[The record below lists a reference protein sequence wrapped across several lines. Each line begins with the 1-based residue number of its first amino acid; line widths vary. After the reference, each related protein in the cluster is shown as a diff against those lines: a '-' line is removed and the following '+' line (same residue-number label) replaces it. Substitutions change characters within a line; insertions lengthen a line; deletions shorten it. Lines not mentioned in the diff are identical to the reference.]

1 MPEKIINFTQLD
13 AWIQSHKLV
22 LAVYECCKKMDQYD
36 SLRKQ
41 MERSALSITS
51 NIAEGFGR
59 HSFQD
64 KKHFY
69 IMARGSGYELL
80 NQIIVAKDAGRI
92 SKYQY
97 DELMLMSSSSTK
109 LIHGLI
115 RSLINNN
122 NDANS

>member
-1 MPEKIINFTQLD
+1 
-13 AWIQSHKLV
+13 
-22 LAVYECCKKMDQYD
+22 MDQYG

-69 IMARGSGYELL
+69 VMARGSGYELL
-80 NQIIVAKDAGRI
+80 NQVIIAKDTGSI
-92 SKYQY
+92 SNDEY
-97 DELMLMSSSSTK
+97 DKLRLLSRNSTR

-115 RSLINNN
+115 RSLVNNN
-122 NDANS
+122 GDANS